1 MLTGLNGHERT
12 IPEFAKLFERS
23 GWKLVRVHESEG
35 FSFHDIK
42 LVGVPVE

>member
-23 GWKLVRVHESEG
+23 GWKLVRVHADG
-35 FSFHDIK
+35 FNYHDIK
-42 LVGVPVE
+42 TIGVPA